1 MYYALRLKC
10 FKKLVLIAFSKN
22 NSLPMQFP
30 SIEKAMQWAKEQE
43 IAAYVTTYSLDTEE
57 DFYAKTFTIEDIKD
71 FFLLL
76 DKPNFTISNFSS
88 FYTSYNYFG
97 TEITCPKGIKFLAVA
112 ENGYLYGFYYKPT
125 LTDREWNADFACM
138 ERLGIVKFEGN
149 WKESLVAVNN
159 D

>member
-30 SIEKAMQWAKEQE
+30 SSEKAMQWAKEQE
-43 IAAYVTTYSLDTEE
+43 IADYVTTYSLVYEE
-57 DFYAKTFTIEDIKD
+57 DFYAKTFNIKDIKD

-76 DKPNFTISNFSS
+76 DKPNFTISSFSS

-97 TEITCPKGIKFLAVA
+97 TEITCPKWVKFLAIA
-112 ENGYLYGFYYKPT
+112 ENGYLYGFSCKPT
-125 LTDREWNADFACM
+125 LGSREWDANFACM
-138 ERLGIVKFEGN
+138 ERLGIVEFDGD
-149 WKESLVAVNN
+149 WKESLVEL
-159 D
+159 